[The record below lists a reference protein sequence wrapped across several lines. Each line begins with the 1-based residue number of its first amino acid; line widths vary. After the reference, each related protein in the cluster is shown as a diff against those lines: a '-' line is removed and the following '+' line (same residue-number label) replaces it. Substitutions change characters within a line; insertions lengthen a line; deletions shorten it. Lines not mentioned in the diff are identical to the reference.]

1 MKSVIQTFLRAAAVA
16 GLALLAG
23 CAGVSTTQSGA
34 IGVDRTQY
42 MSSLVPE
49 QALVQEAGHQ
59 YAEIVQEAR
68 AKGLLDRDPAQLSR
82 VRAISQRLIAQ
93 TGVFRAD
100 AANWPWE
107 VHVLSVDEVN
117 AWCMPGGKIA
127 VYTGLL
133 AQIKPTDDE
142 LAAVLGHEIAH
153 ALREHARERVSQQM
167 ATSIGL
173 SVLSMATGSPGASDL
188 GGKLTEVMFTLPN
201 SRTHET
207 RPIVWASNWPR
218 APASIRAPPSR
229 CGRKWARP
237 TAMRRRSSCPPTRR
251 PVPASAN
258 CSRPRRRYCRCTS
271 RRAARPPNRPRV
283 QAGLTGAARRAIVVS
298 SGQARRSTRS
308 ATAS

>member
-49 QALVQEAGHQ
+49 QALVQEAGQQ

-173 SVLSMATGSPGASDL
+173 SVLSMATG
-188 GGKLTEVMFTLPN
+188 
-201 SRTHET
+201 
-207 RPIVWASNWPR
+207 
-218 APASIRAPPSR
+218 
-229 CGRKWARP
+229 
-237 TAMRRRSSCPPTRR
+237 
-251 PVPASAN
+251 
-258 CSRPRRRYCRCTS
+258 
-271 RRAARPPNRPRV
+271 
-283 QAGLTGAARRAIVVS
+283 
-298 SGQARRSTRS
+298 
-308 ATAS
+308 

>member
-1 MKSVIQTFLRAAAVA
+1 
-16 GLALLAG
+16 ALLAG

-49 QALVQEAGHQ
+49 QALVQEAGQQ

-133 AQIKPTDDE
+133 AHIKPTDDE

-207 RPIVWASNWPR
+207 EADRMGVELAARAGFDPR
-218 APASIRAPPSR
+218 AAVTLWQKMGAADGNAPPEFLSTHPSASTR
-229 CGRKWARP
+229 IGELQQALQKVLPLYEQAR
-237 TAMRRRSSCPPTRR
+237 
-251 PVPASAN
+251 
-258 CSRPRRRYCRCTS
+258 
-271 RRAARPPNRPRV
+271 
-283 QAGLTGAARRAIVVS
+283 
-298 SGQARRSTRS
+298 GQA
-308 ATAS
+308 AK